1 MQKIWPFLVS
11 GFAVLLLTAA
21 AHDSVAQTNTPPS
34 KVETRLITLGTV
46 AGPPPR
52 AHRAQFSNLLI
63 VNDTLYVVDAGDGV
77 TRRIAKAGFNV
88 RDVGTIFITHHHD
101 DHTAGLGTLMSAA
114 WDNQRTK
121 PINVYG
127 PPRTQD
133 LVKAAVQ
140 YFTISAEI
148 RIADG
153 GRTIPIEKL
162 FFGHDVGPG
171 MIYQDAN
178 IKVTAIENTHFSF
191 HKGPAAGKH
200 KSYSYRFDTPSRV
213 IVFTS
218 DTGPFDGLVEFAK
231 GADLLV
237 SEANS
242 IEQRMQDLMK
252 SGQWQVMTAEE
263 QARIKRQM
271 AEGHL
276 STEDVGKLAAL
287 AAVKAVVLS
296 HLTWKADDDYSTWAD
311 EVKKHFSGPV
321 LIAKDLKEF

>member
-11 GFAVLLLTAA
+11 AFAVLLVSVAA
-21 AHDSVAQTNTPPS
+21 PDGVAQTSTPPS

-52 AHRAQFSNLLI
+52 PHRAQFSNLLI
-63 VNDTLYVVDAGDGV
+63 VNDTLYVLDAGDGV

-127 PPRTQD
+127 PPKTED
-133 LVKAAVQ
+133 LVKAAVR

-153 GRTIPIEKL
+153 GRTIPIEQL

-171 MIYQDAN
+171 VIYQDPS
-178 IKVTAIENTHFSF
+178 IKVTTIENTHFAF
-191 HKGPAAGKH
+191 HKGAAAGKH
-200 KSYSYRFDTPSRV
+200 KSYSYRFDTPGRV

-218 DTGPFDGLVEFAK
+218 DTGPFDGLDDLAR

-242 IEQRMQDLMK
+242 IEQRMQDLVR

-276 STEDVGKLAAL
+276 STEDVGKIAAR
-287 AAVKAVVLS
+287 AAVKTVVLS